1 MSPKIYIVKNFL
13 LKILFLS
20 GTIGG
25 LLLSAGCQV
34 SKRVPENKVLLR
46 NYTAYINGVP
56 TDDSKVNNFVLQ
68 KPNSYVL
75 GMPLSL
81 YIYNWGNPDAE
92 KDFDLWLEKHPRWHR
107 FLNGLLSEKQVGR
120 LQKSFFVSGIDRQL
134 MRIGEAPSVLDTA
147 MVRKSTKQLGAYFK
161 SIGYFNAKVKDSI
174 FLKQNQHDKYAL
186 VGYYINTG
194 DRYLIDSLKTS
205 ISSPQ
210 IDSVYQKYISKRILK
225 TGDAYQLADF
235 SAEKARLYELFR
247 NNGFYTFQQSS
258 IGFEVVRDTVR
269 TSKDRKL
276 QVTTIIGDLIE
287 RDGDVITQKKYKVHR
302 LNKIRVYTDYE
313 TGSDKAAMDSL
324 AYKNI
329 VIYYKDKLRYRP
341 KVLAHALDF
350 KHGQVYSDLRRGN
363 TYKQLNNLRVF
374 RYPNIDFKYATVDT
388 LENKLDANVYL
399 SALDKFSLR
408 VNNEIKRSEIEAIG
422 IGLGTSF
429 SARNIFR
436 GAETLELNLQGT
448 FAAQPSLNDTHFFNT
463 SEISGDI
470 RLIFPSIM
478 FPLNTERLIPYYMT
492 PQTIFQTGVSYQKNI
507 GLDKRTSSGILR
519 YVWNPHKQKDKAI
532 FDLVNVQYVNNLNP
546 LNFFNIYQS
555 TYEKLNAIA
564 RKYHLGSNYVDNRG
578 NLTPARGAYLFME
591 DVLRGNTILNSDDYV
606 PFFGVLERMNR
617 IINNDFIVSS
627 SFTYIINSK
636 SKFFERDFS
645 QFRIKG
651 EAAGGLLNLL
661 YTMYNVVDN
670 GNDKNK
676 IFGVE
681 YAQYAKVELDYI
693 KHFPI
698 GKQSSLAFRS
708 FLGVAIPYG
717 NSDNIPF
724 SQSYFAGGTTDN
736 RGFKAYRLGPGS
748 SHSFF
753 DYNEAN
759 MKLTLNGE
767 YRFPIL
773 GAIKGALFADVGNIW
788 NVADNTRF
796 EENKF
801 KGFSSLK
808 DVGLSTGLGV
818 RYDFNF
824 FVIRLDMGLPTYVP
838 TGDINDRWIKNVQLR
853 DIVFNF
859 GINYPF

>member
-1 MSPKIYIVKNFL
+1 MKNFL

-25 LLLSAGCQV
+25 LLLSAGCEV

-134 MRIGEAPSVLDTA
+134 MRIGEAPSVLDNA
-147 MVRKSTKQLGAYFK
+147 MGRKSTKQLGAYFK

-225 TGDAYQLADF
+225 TGNAYQLADF

-258 IGFEVVRDTVR
+258 IGFEVLRDTVG

-350 KHGQVYSDLRRGN
+350 KYGQVYSDLRRGN

-429 SARNIFR
+429 SARNI
-436 GAETLELNLQGT
+436 
-448 FAAQPSLNDTHFFNT
+448 
-463 SEISGDI
+463 
-470 RLIFPSIM
+470 
-478 FPLNTERLIPYYMT
+478 
-492 PQTIFQTGVSYQKNI
+492 K
-507 GLDKRTSSGILR
+507 IL
-519 YVWNPHKQKDKAI
+519 
-532 FDLVNVQYVNNLNP
+532 
-546 LNFFNIYQS
+546 
-555 TYEKLNAIA
+555 
-564 RKYHLGSNYVDNRG
+564 
-578 NLTPARGAYLFME
+578 
-591 DVLRGNTILNSDDYV
+591 
-606 PFFGVLERMNR
+606 
-617 IINNDFIVSS
+617 
-627 SFTYIINSK
+627 
-636 SKFFERDFS
+636 
-645 QFRIKG
+645 
-651 EAAGGLLNLL
+651 
-661 YTMYNVVDN
+661 
-670 GNDKNK
+670 
-676 IFGVE
+676 
-681 YAQYAKVELDYI
+681 
-693 KHFPI
+693 
-698 GKQSSLAFRS
+698 
-708 FLGVAIPYG
+708 
-717 NSDNIPF
+717 
-724 SQSYFAGGTTDN
+724 
-736 RGFKAYRLGPGS
+736 
-748 SHSFF
+748 
-753 DYNEAN
+753 
-759 MKLTLNGE
+759 
-767 YRFPIL
+767 
-773 GAIKGALFADVGNIW
+773 
-788 NVADNTRF
+788 
-796 EENKF
+796 
-801 KGFSSLK
+801 
-808 DVGLSTGLGV
+808 
-818 RYDFNF
+818 
-824 FVIRLDMGLPTYVP
+824 
-838 TGDINDRWIKNVQLR
+838 
-853 DIVFNF
+853 
-859 GINYPF
+859 